1 MNRAL
6 ICFWAI
12 LGTCL
17 LFLPFPLH
25 AGESPAGIT
34 IISIYDNYQSNQN
47 LESAWGFACVIKM
60 PGGTILFD
68 TGGNAEILLAN
79 MEKMQIQPE
88 SIDKVVISH
97 IHQDHLGGLKG
108 FLERNHSVT
117 VFIPSSFPDAAGEMI
132 RRKGAAFVPVSEG
145 KKISDSVYTTG
156 ELPGPPAEQS
166 LVIDTEKGLIVITGC
181 AHPGIVDVIARAQT
195 LTAKSRIY
203 LVMGGFHHPPLS
215 VVQKFRKIGVEK
227 VAPSHCTG
235 DAVRN
240 AFAREY
246 GDNFIASGA
255 GLIIRP

>member
-1 MNRAL
+1 MPKNILKAGPAAGSKSSDGISIMNRAL

-34 IISIYDNYQSNQN
+34 IISIYDNYQANQN

-97 IHQDHLGGLKG
+97 IHQD
-108 FLERNHSVT
+108 
-117 VFIPSSFPDAAGEMI
+117 
-132 RRKGAAFVPVSEG
+132 
-145 KKISDSVYTTG
+145 
-156 ELPGPPAEQS
+156 
-166 LVIDTEKGLIVITGC
+166 
-181 AHPGIVDVIARAQT
+181 
-195 LTAKSRIY
+195 
-203 LVMGGFHHPPLS
+203 
-215 VVQKFRKIGVEK
+215 
-227 VAPSHCTG
+227 
-235 DAVRN
+235 
-240 AFAREY
+240 
-246 GDNFIASGA
+246 
-255 GLIIRP
+255 